1 MGKKAFLGLA
11 LVCLLVGSSSVVG
24 AASQESSRCSRAG
37 KVIKVSDVKLVCGR
51 VNRKLSWI
59 LISNYGAGS
68 KKSSRCSKA
77 GKVINVF
84 DLKIVCGRV
93 NRKLSWILIS
103 KAATTSQVVSP
114 STTAT
119 TVATTTTTTTAT
131 TTTVSTAIPKIVSVA
146 FRQPDADGTYNIG
159 QFVRVAFTFSIPV
172 VVSGSPYVMLDASTI
187 GKTPFLDGNGTTG
200 LMFSYTVVAGD
211 VESGVGLIANS
222 FVLNGG
228 TIKSL
233 TGVSADLT
241 HSRISR
247 SGTRLVG
254 P

>member
-1 MGKKAFLGLA
+1 MGKRVVFSLAFAG
-11 LVCLLVGSSSVVG
+11 LLVGSSSVVEAVG
-24 AASQESSRCSRAG
+24 LQSARCSTAG
-37 KVIKVSDVKLVCGR
+37 KVINVSDVKMVCGR
-51 VNRKLSWI
+51 VNRKLT
-59 LISNYGAGS
+59 
-68 KKSSRCSKA
+68 
-77 GKVINVF
+77 
-84 DLKIVCGRV
+84 
-93 NRKLSWILIS
+93 WILIS
-103 KAATTSQVVSP
+103 KVATTTQVVAPVTTTSTVATA
-114 STTAT
+114 TTAT
-119 TVATTTTTTTAT
+119 TVAVTTTTTSTTT

-172 VVSGSPYVMLDASTI
+172 VVSGSPYVMLDANTI

-200 LMFSYTVVAGD
+200 LMFSYTVAAGD

-222 FVLNGG
+222 IVLNGG

-241 HSRISR
+241 HARISR
-247 SGTRLVG
+247 SGTRLVA

>member
-1 MGKKAFLGLA
+1 MGKRMLLGLG
-11 LVCLLVGSSSVVG
+11 LLCLSVGSPSVVE
-24 AASQESSRCSRAG
+24 AS
-37 KVIKVSDVKLVCGR
+37 
-51 VNRKLSWI
+51 
-59 LISNYGAGS
+59 S
-68 KKSSRCSKA
+68 KPTARCSKA
-77 GKVINVF
+77 GKVINVS
-84 DLKIVCGRV
+84 DVKMVCGRV

-103 KAATTSQVVSP
+103 KTATSTATAAPVTTTTTVAPTTTAAAT
-114 STTAT
+114 T
-119 TVATTTTTTTAT
+119 TVATTTTTTTT

-146 FRQPDADGTYNIG
+146 FRQPDSDGTYNIG

-172 VVSGSPYVMLDASTI
+172 VVSGSPYVMLDGNTI

-200 LMFSYTVVAGD
+200 LMFSYTVATGD

-233 TGVSADLT
+233 SGVNADLT
-241 HSRISR
+241 HARISR